1 MQPTINLAVALAIL
15 LQVELTDKL
24 MRSKLILGLYP
35 FIAKNGGILV
45 VVKTLVL
52 AANFLISSNW
62 TQSS

>member
-24 MRSKLILGLYP
+24 MRSKLILGLYL